1 MVRAHFCWTMRRD
14 RDEIARARKERE
26 EKEACRRSR
35 TTQDSFWPG
44 WSPVNLLLMP
54 LSAQISSNDVLGPPF
69 PLPFSSFLFLFRSFS
84 YVFFSSFSFS
94 LLSSAEHHARNGR
107 SLFCSSLYTRD
118 TNAYGEKKRR
128 CAHRGEGER
137 EERRTRSTR
146 RFPILTRGPPR
157 KLLPFFFDRNSCPF
171 RFLFHAVPAVVSFS
185 IATSYSFSVKLIF
198 ELILVVTGSKELLKK
213 RPFDLT
219 YFVHVYFVPSAI
231 F

>member
-69 PLPFSSFLFLFRSFS
+69 PLPFSSFPFLFCSFS
-84 YVFFSSFSFS
+84 CVFFSSFSFS

-118 TNAYGEKKRR
+118 TNATERRKGDAHIAVKVNEKKGGRVRPDVSQSLREDHLENCCLSSSTEIVAPFGSCSTPYRR
-128 CAHRGEGER
+128 SSASQSQQATVSRWSWFSSWFWWLQVAKSYL
-137 EERRTRSTR
+137 RRD
-146 RFPILTRGPPR
+146 L
-157 KLLPFFFDRNSCPF
+157 
-171 RFLFHAVPAVVSFS
+171 S
-185 IATSYSFSVKLIF
+185 I
-198 ELILVVTGSKELLKK
+198 
-213 RPFDLT
+213 
-219 YFVHVYFVPSAI
+219 
-231 F
+231 

>member
-84 YVFFSSFSFS
+84 YVFFLLFPS
-94 LLSSAEHHARNGR
+94 LYFLLRSITHVTDGLSSVR
-107 SLFCSSLYTRD
+107 LYTRGIPTHTERRKGD
-118 TNAYGEKKRR
+118 AHIAVKVNEKKGGRVRPDVSQSLREDHHENCCLSSSTEIVAPFGSCSTPYRR
-128 CAHRGEGER
+128 SSASQSQQATASRWSWFSSSFWWLQVAKSYL
-137 EERRTRSTR
+137 RSD
-146 RFPILTRGPPR
+146 
-157 KLLPFFFDRNSCPF
+157 LL
-171 RFLFHAVPAVVSFS
+171 
-185 IATSYSFSVKLIF
+185 I
-198 ELILVVTGSKELLKK
+198 
-213 RPFDLT
+213 
-219 YFVHVYFVPSAI
+219 
-231 F
+231 